1 MGKARWSTEG
11 SEMEKIPRNSR
22 KDGNSYIRAQ
32 KVTRAADTLHGDPR
46 VGPSGW
52 LHGGGGAAMPG
63 LLPTAP
69 LAQNA
74 PTEHM
79 SKQEDTRTR

>member
-11 SEMEKIPRNSR
+11 SEMEKVPRNSSE
-22 KDGNSYIRAQ
+22 DGDSSIRAQ
-32 KVTRAADTLHGDPR
+32 KVTRAADTLRGDLG
-46 VGPSGW
+46 VGPSEW
-52 LHGGGGAAMPG
+52 LRGGGGVAMLG
-63 LLPTAP
+63 HLPTAP